1 MTGQTPEFRKAI
13 GIGDDGGT
21 GIEDEAVPLPHI
33 GTAARAVPRF
43 DERRVD
49 TRGLK
54 ADRQSQAAKARSYDY
69 RFAVHQAEGV
79 NKARMALLMGTGG
92 RPHKM
97 RMRSAQ
103 LDCPA

>member
-1 MTGQTPEFRKAI
+1 MAGQAPQFGEAI

-21 GIEDEAVPLPHI
+21 GIEDEAITFPHVSAAA
-33 GTAARAVPRF
+33 GTIARF

-49 TRGLK
+49 ARGLK
-54 ADRQSQAAKARSYDY
+54 PNGEGEAAKARSYDY

-79 NKARMALLMGTGG
+79 NNARMALLMGTGG

-97 RMRSAQ
+97 RMRSVQ
-103 LDCPA
+103 LERPA